1 MFSLWNIEKMVMKKQ
16 FIIKTKKGRIQN
28 RFHVLLLVMVLYFLP
43 MKFYSQTKIGGVP
56 GPVDSNAYLQLGE
69 KDGNKG
75 FLMPRVSLVST
86 KQSSPLKDHVEG
98 MQVYNYAHI
107 NDVAPG
113 IYYNDGTQWIKLFAD
128 NAPESISNKMIKQKT
143 IAVNGQKK
151 FSTPMPINSLDKIQV
166 FRNGK
171 EIEFTG
177 ILGESEI
184 ILQLYSDTN
193 EACFEGDEIKIYQW
207 N

>member
-1 MFSLWNIEKMVMKKQ
+1 MKNQ
-16 FIIKTKKGRIQN
+16 LIVNTKKGSIKKE
-28 RFHVLLLVMVLYFLP
+28 FHILILLMVLYFLP
-43 MKFYSQTKIGGVP
+43 MKFYAQTKIGGVP

-75 FLMPRVSLVST
+75 FLMPRVSLIST
-86 KQSSPLKDHVEG
+86 KESTPLKTHVEG
-98 MQVYNYAHI
+98 MQVYNYAHV

-113 IYYNDGTQWIKLFAD
+113 VYYNDGNQWIKIAAD
-128 NAPESISNKMIKQKT
+128 NTESINNKVIKQKT

-151 FSTPMPINSLDKIQV
+151 FSTPMPINSPDKIQV
-166 FRNGK
+166 FRNGE
-171 EIEFTG
+171 EIEFTSV
-177 ILGESEI
+177 IGESEI

-193 EACFEGDEIKIYQW
+193 EGCFEGDEIKIYQW